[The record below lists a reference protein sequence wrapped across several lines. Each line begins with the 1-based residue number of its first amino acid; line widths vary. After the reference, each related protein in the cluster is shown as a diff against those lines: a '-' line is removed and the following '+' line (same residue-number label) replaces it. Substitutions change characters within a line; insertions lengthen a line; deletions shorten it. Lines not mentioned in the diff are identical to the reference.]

1 MEDRIY
7 KAMSQST
14 CITTANY
21 VQNTFLV
28 VSEQW
33 IHIIFS
39 LMLFFICIKKY
50 PSYNDVKS
58 DNILVVKNAGFYS
71 PILVDFGKA
80 CLISEAKTKKLT
92 KEEQSCYRKEHC
104 HISPKVIDGTQ
115 SIKSDVYSVGV
126 GI

>member
-80 CLISEAKTKKLT
+80 CLISEAKTKKTNERRT
-92 KEEQSCYRKEHC
+92 KSLSKGALSHF
-104 HISPKVIDGTQ
+104 S
-115 SIKSDVYSVGV
+115 KSN
-126 GI
+126 